1 MLVTSVFLS
10 INWKY
15 YVNIILFNWTLIL
28 GMCFQYYS
36 RCLSGVLT
44 YVWWVGTHKI
54 HISNTEH
61 SMWPVSNGYRTCDDP
76 SYPIGESEHCL
87 VKIVES
93 IYRHRPTNAQS
104 VRASTWTELHI
115 RIMWKMMRIN
125 RAYNAQQNNVNSSGM
140 RYVHRSYPNIPH
152 AHTHTADACLHTCC
166 CFCAPSHEIDAYT
179 SQYFW
184 NVLPVHIHSIM
195 RSSLHDYVHMMEVF
209 QQTWLVLVCN
219 SRLAVGTLHEI
230 FFLFISFFLPFELC

>member
-152 AHTHTADACLHTCC
+152 AHTHTLLMPACTHVVAFARHPTRSTRTRANISEMFYQCTFIQLCGRVC
-166 CFCAPSHEIDAYT
+166 M
-179 SQYFW
+179 
-184 NVLPVHIHSIM
+184 IM
-195 RSSLHDYVHMMEVF
+195 
-209 QQTWLVLVCN
+209 
-219 SRLAVGTLHEI
+219 
-230 FFLFISFFLPFELC
+230 FIWWRYSNRHGWCSFVIAGWR